1 MSACVRAT
9 LLRDK
14 AFTRPFI
21 LPSSQCRSLNAV
33 PSTARAVAA
42 IAAQRALDRPSV
54 ASVWAA
60 LGEDEQGEFVVKCF
74 ETARQHARA
83 RGPCREPEETKELER
98 VAIADTRR
106 RHAGAGGAAGHREA
120 HEVVAECEAP
130 HLLRDARGRL
140 APHGLSALEGMGLH
154 FVEAE
159 FEAPSVRGR
168 ARRARRRGRPRDRAA
183 R

>member
-1 MSACVRAT
+1 M
-9 LLRDK
+9 
-14 AFTRPFI
+14 
-21 LPSSQCRSLNAV
+21 PSGRCADLWTDNGGLAQCRSLNAV

-83 RGPCREPEETKELER
+83 RGPCREPEETNELER

-106 RHAGAGGAAGHREA
+106 RHAGAGGDAGHREA
-120 HEVVAECEAP
+120 HEVVAECEA
-130 HLLRDARGRL
+130 
-140 APHGLSALEGMGLH
+140 
-154 FVEAE
+154 
-159 FEAPSVRGR
+159 
-168 ARRARRRGRPRDRAA
+168 
-183 R
+183 